1 MVAMLACLA
10 GLTFAT
16 LPPPQN
22 LKPDPRM
29 TWWREARFGMFIHW
43 GLYSV
48 LAGEWQGNK
57 GHAEWIRETAHIP
70 IPEYEKLL
78 DRFNPVKFDADAWV
92 KMAKDAGMKYIV
104 ITSKHHDGFC
114 LFDSAN
120 TDWDVMSTPFQRDI
134 LKELS
139 DACRRQGVVF
149 CTYHSIMD
157 WHNQDYTPKRAWE
170 GETWRD
176 AKVSTPELSSY
187 KPDFDKFN
195 TYLRSEVA
203 EVITKYK
210 PAVMWFDG
218 EWEST
223 WNHRYGKPLYDLC
236 LATDPKIIVNNR
248 VDVYRAGMEGMTSSK
263 EAAGDFGTPE
273 QTIPATGLPGVDW
286 ETCMTMNDHWGFNA
300 ADKNFKTTR
309 SMIRMISD
317 VASKGGNYLLNIGPR
332 ADGTFPPE
340 SVQRLKEIGMWMR
353 TNGEAVYGT
362 QASPF
367 KNLPW
372 GRATMKPKGKKTAIY
387 LHVFDW
393 PTGGKL
399 TLSGLGSRVTGARL
413 LGGPRALKVGQGSGE
428 VAISVPAKAPDP
440 DCSVIALEIAGKP
453 IVYSAPVIEAPAEMF
468 VKAISFTFAGAS
480 GLDVRYTIDGSAPTA
495 TSLRAQGGVKV
506 SATTTVKAR
515 AFHQGKPVTGVVEK
529 TFRKVT
535 PLPPSSD
542 AGLAPGLQVETYA
555 GDWDT
560 VPSFAALTPES
571 NAVEFQIG
579 IGPDPK
585 REHYA
590 RRYTGYFQV
599 DTDEL
604 YVFGL
609 ASDDGSW
616 LWIDQQ
622 LVVDN
627 DGLHSADAKQ
637 GAVPLAAGAHR
648 IELGYFNKTGG
659 SELMLRMARVGQ
671 VLQPLPPA
679 NLWHTPFLHK

>member
-22 LKPDPRM
+22 LNPDPRM

-176 AKVSTPELSSY
+176 AKVSTPDLSSY

-440 DCSVIALEIAGKP
+440 DCSVIALEIAGK
-453 IVYSAPVIEAPAEMF
+453 
-468 VKAISFTFAGAS
+468 
-480 GLDVRYTIDGSAPTA
+480 LDLVDGEE
-495 TSLRAQGGVKV
+495 G
-506 SATTTVKAR
+506 
-515 AFHQGKPVTGVVEK
+515 
-529 TFRKVT
+529 
-535 PLPPSSD
+535 
-542 AGLAPGLQVETYA
+542 
-555 GDWDT
+555 
-560 VPSFAALTPES
+560 
-571 NAVEFQIG
+571 G
-579 IGPDPK
+579 IGLG
-585 REHYA
+585 RH
-590 RRYTGYFQV
+590 R
-599 DTDEL
+599 L
-604 YVFGL
+604 
-609 ASDDGSW
+609 DG
-616 LWIDQQ
+616 
-622 LVVDN
+622 
-627 DGLHSADAKQ
+627 ADAKARGWRNDLFLAGDQ
-637 GAVPLAAGAHR
+637 GDLIGADPVGDPVVDFPGEQAERQPDNAGRMTEHPLNRQMGLAGIGRSEDRDKVAPTVAGGACSGRDAHALR
-648 IELGYFNKTGG
+648 IKLRRPLRSRCAPIASSMYHSGTTCERNLRFSSNALTGERVSNKTCPN
-659 SELMLRMARVGQ
+659 Q
-671 VLQPLPPA
+671 
-679 NLWHTPFLHK
+679 